1 MINATGN
8 RMTAEIQRQSG
19 LARAISDTQIQI
31 SSGKRIQRAS
41 DDPSASA
48 RLANLRQSRANDDA
62 WSANISLAA
71 SLTAQAD
78 TTMKSASDLIVR
90 AKELLIAGASGSASA
105 SDRTSMALELRDIA
119 AELDQYQATTA
130 ATGERLFAGTSAFS
144 MRLDKDLTM
153 TPVPARAELFD
164 VAGVNISQT
173 VRDAANALDA
183 GNAAQIGNALTA
195 MNSGISHLADAA
207 AKIGLKAARIDR
219 LNESHLARAIDME
232 TERSSLEDTN
242 LSQAIAQL
250 NAQTITLE
258 AAQAAFARINRRT
271 LFDILS

>member
-8 RMTAEIQRQSG
+8 RMTAEIRRQSG
-19 LARAISDTQIQI
+19 LARAISETQIQV

-48 RLANLRQSRANDDA
+48 RLSSLRQSRANDDA
-62 WSANISLAA
+62 WSANISLAV

-78 TTMKSASDLIVR
+78 TTLKSASDLMVR
-90 AKELLIAGASGSASA
+90 AKELLIAGASGSASV
-105 SDRTSMALELRDIA
+105 SDRASMALELSDIA
-119 AELDQYQATTA
+119 DELDRYQATTA
-130 ATGERLFAGTSAFS
+130 ATGERLFGGTSAIS
-144 MRLDKDLTM
+144 MRLDKDVTM
-153 TPVPARAELFD
+153 APVPARAELFD
-164 VAGVNISQT
+164 VSGVNISQI
-173 VRDAANALDA
+173 VRDAASALEA
-183 GNAAQIGNALTA
+183 GSATQIGTALTA
-195 MNSGISHLADAA
+195 MNSGISHIADAA
-207 AKIGLKAARIDR
+207 AKIGLKAARIER

-232 TERSSLEDTN
+232 AERSSLEDTD

>member
-8 RMTAEIQRQSG
+8 RMTAEIQRQSV

-78 TTMKSASDLIVR
+78 TTMKSASDLILR
-90 AKELLIAGASGSASA
+90 AKELLIAGASGSASV

-130 ATGERLFAGTSAFS
+130 ATGERLFAGTNAFS

-164 VAGVNISQT
+164 VAGVNISQM
-173 VRDAANALDA
+173 VRDAATALDA

>member
-8 RMTAEIQRQSG
+8 RMTAEISRQSK
-19 LARAISDTQIQI
+19 LARAISETQIQV

-48 RLANLRQSRANDDA
+48 RLSSLRQSRANDDA

-71 SLTAQAD
+71 SLAAQAD
-78 TTMKSASDLIVR
+78 TTLKSASDLMVR
-90 AKELLIAGASGSASA
+90 AKELLIAGASGSASV
-105 SDRTSMALELRDIA
+105 SDRNSMALELRNIA
-119 AELDQYQATTA
+119 DELDQYQSTTA
-130 ATGERLFAGTSAFS
+130 ATGERLFAGTSALS

-153 TPVPARAELFD
+153 APVPTRSELFD
-164 VAGVNISQT
+164 VAGVNISQM
-173 VRDAANALDA
+173 VRDAASALET
-183 GNAAQIGNALTA
+183 GNNAQIGTALTA
-195 MNSGISHLADAA
+195 IDSGISHIADAA
-207 AKIGLKAARIDR
+207 AKIGLKAAKIDR
-219 LNESHLARAIDME
+219 LNESHLSRAIDME
-232 TERSSLEDTN
+232 AERSSLEDTD

>member
-90 AKELLIAGASGSASA
+90 AKELLIAGASGSASV

-130 ATGERLFAGTSAFS
+130 ATGDRLFAGTNAFS

-164 VAGVNISQT
+164 VAGVNISQM

-219 LNESHLARAIDME
+219 LNEGHLARAIDME